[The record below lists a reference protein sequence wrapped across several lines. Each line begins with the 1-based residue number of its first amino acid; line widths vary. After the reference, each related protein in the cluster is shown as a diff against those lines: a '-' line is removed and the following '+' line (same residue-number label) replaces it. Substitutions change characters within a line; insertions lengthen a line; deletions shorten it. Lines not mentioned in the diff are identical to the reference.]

1 VTNEPKKSNNLLNV
15 KIEPLDENNIN
26 LLNAKTSVLSKTVNS
41 VRKRKKKET
50 INSED
55 DTLQIVSEALQSVK
69 GLCESTDT
77 KDDIAYN
84 FCITTYSQ
92 LKSMS
97 KKKQKIARSRIS
109 TIMLELESKSD

>member
-1 VTNEPKKSNNLLNV
+1 MTNEPKKSNNLLNV

-26 LLNAKTSVLSKTVNS
+26 LLNAKTSVLNKTVNS

-50 INSED
+50 IGFILGTISSED

-77 KDDIAYN
+77 KDDIASN

-97 KKKQKIARSRIS
+97 KKKTKNCS
-109 TIMLELESKSD
+109 